1 MSEGEEYREQVIKGK
16 SLTGTSAVSV
26 LHSQLDGGGELVCG
40 YVSRVLRLV
49 AEDPAVR
56 GGREGD
62 AAGGRSSSPRRMP
75 HSSICPP
82 SPRHAPLVDC
92 PPPL

>member
-1 MSEGEEYREQVIKGK
+1 MASDPPADTVSPLLGILSAVSEGEEYREQVIKGK

-56 GGREGD
+56 GGRER
-62 AAGGRSSSPRRMP
+62 AQQ
-75 HSSICPP
+75 
-82 SPRHAPLVDC
+82 
-92 PPPL
+92 

>member
-56 GGREGD
+56 EGQGGRCGWWQIFFTS
-62 AAGGRSSSPRRMP
+62 A
-75 HSSICPP
+75 
-82 SPRHAPLVDC
+82 HAPLVDC